1 MTSESARRCGGRR
14 GGPTIWDM
22 THRPRVTR
30 RPPRSR
36 ESAWTLTEIMVVVL
50 IVGILL
56 AIAAPNFANARERS
70 RQKACVANLK
80 LIDTAKEQYALD
92 NRTRDGVVVP
102 LTLLIGRYIKGP
114 VFHTSTTA
122 SRALEF
128 RCPSSGNFYGPT
140 MGAIGQPPQCP
151 TASARTGPYAH
162 AYP

>member
-1 MTSESARRCGGRR
+1 MRHARA
-14 GGPTIWDM
+14 
-22 THRPRVTR
+22 
-30 RPPRSR
+30 
-36 ESAWTLTEIMVVVL
+36 AWTLVEVMIVVL
-50 IVGILL
+50 IISILL
-56 AIAAPNFANARERS
+56 AIAVPNFANARERS

-92 NRTRDGVVVP
+92 NRTRNGVVVP

-114 VFHTSTTA
+114 VFNSSTAA

-140 MGAIGQPPQCP
+140 MGAIGTAPECP

-162 AYP
+162 DYP